1 MDYTEIQSDLNTVL
15 AVVPDMGLLEY
26 GEYLLVREVWRDPR
40 TKYPGTAFLQIIPP
54 TDKEQIS
61 AAMRAH
67 LTAYYIERALGL
79 NACKEIIDPRDSNGV
94 VMKIVDHARIAE
106 LNDRARQ
113 NLENYFLT
121 PQVRSLPQEQ
131 LQEVIE
137 AVKNFTNFTH
147 DFGSFKVGEED
158 YYFKID
164 YYNKA
169 IECGSPD
176 PTNVALTRR
185 VITVMH
191 WSEY

>member
-1 MDYTEIQSDLNTVL
+1 MN
-15 AVVPDMGLLEY
+15 
-26 GEYLLVREVWRDPR
+26 
-40 TKYPGTAFLQIIPP
+40 K
-54 TDKEQIS
+54 
-61 AAMRAH
+61 
-67 LTAYYIERALGL
+67 
-79 NACKEIIDPRDSNGV
+79 IDPA
-94 VMKIVDHARIAE
+94 KIAE